1 MRRLALLALAVLSLA
16 ARPALSG
23 VEGPDDD
30 TAPDFTLPDLAGKPV
45 TLSSLKGKKAVVLVF
60 AGIECPR
67 STASEPRLGDLAAK
81 YGPKGVAFYVI
92 NSNWS
97 ESVEAI
103 AERVKRVSFPIP
115 VLKDD
120 KHQVAGAFKVE
131 IQPTAVVLDGDL
143 KIRYRGL
150 IDDHKTEELVR
161 HPYVRLAIDALL
173 EGKAP
178 ETTETK
184 PVGCFIQKPGA
195 GGVKS
200 EGVTYAKDVAKIL
213 NSSCVTCHRQGQ
225 GAPFSLETY
234 EKAKA
239 WSAEIVN
246 VTRDRSM
253 PPWKPVTNHGL
264 YYNERRL
271 TDEEVAILARWHA
284 GDAPSGDLKTA
295 PPSPKFADAWMLG
308 KPDHVFK
315 AEGGFELKA
324 KGRDE
329 YRCYVIQNPFDEDK
343 WIQGL
348 EYRPG
353 NPRSVHHII
362 GYLDLNGNSEKK
374 DSADPLPGYR
384 SDGSGPGFL
393 PTGSLSGWAPGN
405 QPRMLKDGV
414 ARRLRKG
421 ERLVLETHYHK
432 TGRPEV
438 DEGAQVAVYFAKEPV
453 KQQLLVATV
462 ANFAVNIPAGA
473 EDHKMNAVWVVP
485 EDVQAF
491 DVMPHMHLIGRSVSM
506 VARFKDGTTKDLVVI
521 KDWDFNWQE
530 TYQFREPIKLPRG
543 TRVLLESRYDNSANN
558 PNNPSSPPR
567 SVRWGEQTTD
577 EMCIGFVTFT
587 RDKQD
592 LTKPKDDAEK

>member
-1 MRRLALLALAVLSLA
+1 MRSLALLALAALSLA
-16 ARPALSG
+16 ARPD
-23 VEGPDDD
+23 EE
-30 TAPDFTLPDLAGKPV
+30 TASDFTLADLSGKTV

-81 YGPKGVAFYVI
+81 YGPQGVAFYVI

-103 AERVKRVSFPIP
+103 AERVKRVSFPIQ
-115 VLKDD
+115 VLKDAR
-120 KHQVAGAFKVE
+120 HEVAGRFKIE

-150 IDDHKTEELVR
+150 IDDHKTEELVKR
-161 HPYVRLAIDALL
+161 PYLRLAIDAVV

-178 ETTETK
+178 ETAETK
-184 PVGCFIQKPGA
+184 PVGCFIQKSGA

-200 EGVTYAKDVAKIL
+200 EGVTYATHAATIL
-213 NSSCVTCHRQGQ
+213 NNRCVTCHRQGQ
-225 GAPFSLETY
+225 GAPFSLESY

-271 TDEEVAILARWHA
+271 SDEDVATLAKWHA
-284 GDAPSGDLKTA
+284 GGAPSGDLTAA
-295 PPSPKFADAWMLG
+295 PPPPKFADTWMLG

-343 WIQGL
+343 WISGI

-362 GYLDLNGNSEKK
+362 GFLDLNGASEKK
-374 DSADPLPGYR
+374 DAADPLPGYR
-384 SDGSGPGFL
+384 SDGSGPGIL
-393 PTGSLSGWAPGN
+393 PTGTMSGWAPGN
-405 QPRMLKDGV
+405 QPRMLQSGV

-432 TGRPEV
+432 TGRAEV
-438 DEGAQVAVYFAKEPV
+438 DDGAQVAVYFAKEPV

-462 ANFAVNIPAGA
+462 INAAVNIPAGA
-473 EDHKMNAVWVVP
+473 EDHKMSAIWIVP
-485 EDVQAF
+485 EDVHAF
-491 DVMPHMHLIGRSVSM
+491 DVMPHMHLIGRSISM
-506 VARFKDGTTKDLVVI
+506 VATFKDGTTKDLVVI

-530 TYQFREPIKLPRG
+530 TYQFKEPIKLPRG
-543 TRVLLESRYDNSANN
+543 TRVKLEARYDNSAKN
-558 PNNPSSPPR
+558 PNNPSNPPR
-567 SVRWGEQTTD
+567 PIRWGEQTTD
-577 EMCIGFVTFT
+577 EMCVGFVAFT
-587 RDKQD
+587 IDKQD
-592 LTKPKDDAEK
+592 LTKPKPEEEK